1 MTPTARQMT
10 VEPMNVSV
18 LRKAVIAL
26 KKLGTKLAWDGQM
39 RQFTN
44 CPEANALL
52 APPPFR
58 AGWKL

>member
-1 MTPTARQMT
+1 M
-10 VEPMNVSV
+10 SV

-52 APPPFR
+52 DPPPFR